1 MLKLNILRTQLQKC
15 LRNYKADADVS
26 HICSPKKL
34 YNTEQKE
41 KILFL
46 TRTYLEKLIIK
57 NFLYYFHVLFNTW

>member
-15 LRNYKADADVS
+15 PRNYKADADVS

-46 TRTYLEKLIIK
+46 TRA
-57 NFLYYFHVLFNTW
+57 

>member
-1 MLKLNILRTQLQKC
+1 MKKKQEWLLWISIKKLIMLKLNILRTQLQKC

-41 KILFL
+41 KMLFL
-46 TRTYLEKLIIK
+46 TRT
-57 NFLYYFHVLFNTW
+57 

>member
-15 LRNYKADADVS
+15 PRNYKADADVS
-26 HICSPKKL
+26 HIICSPKKL

-46 TRTYLEKLIIK
+46 TRT
-57 NFLYYFHVLFNTW
+57 